1 MSEAV
6 SRESPVMLRPR
17 LDCDLLDTCPTG
29 IPWAYHLP
37 HMIAVR
43 DGPLRFLG
51 FSLDTLLDI
60 LLDTNGRA

>member
-1 MSEAV
+1 
-6 SRESPVMLRPR
+6 MLRPR
-17 LDCDLLDTCPTG
+17 LDCDVLDTCPTA

-43 DGPLRFLG
+43 DGPLRFPG
-51 FSLDTLLDI
+51 FSLDSLLGT